1 VAQLPIRIFGDP
13 VLRQRAHEVADFDE
27 RLRRLA
33 DDMLE
38 TMRAA
43 DGAGLAANQVG
54 VLRRLFTWETAD
66 GHGAVV
72 NPRITFESDELQ
84 DGEEG
89 CLSFPGL
96 FYPTR
101 RPLEVHLDGQDV
113 HGDALALEGRGL
125 LARIIAHEVDHLNG
139 ILFIEHLER
148 HDRKEAMR
156 RIRRGELEH
165 PLERAEAG
173 GRADAAEGGGR
184 RGQLEHPVPRERDE
198 RPDDGA
204 VA

>member
-1 VAQLPIRIFGDP
+1 MAELPIRIFGDP
-13 VLRQRAHEVADFDE
+13 VLRQRAHEVTDFDD

-43 DGAGLAANQVG
+43 HGAGLAANQVG
-54 VLRRLFTWETAD
+54 VLKRLFTWETGE

-72 NPRITFESDELQ
+72 NPQITFESDEVQ
-84 DGEEG
+84 EGEEG

-96 FYPTR
+96 FYPTT
-101 RPLEVHLDGQDV
+101 RPLHVHIDAQDV
-113 HGDALALEGRGL
+113 HGEDLELHGEGL
-125 LARIIAHEVDHLNG
+125 LARIIAHEIDHLNG
-139 ILFIEHLER
+139 ILFIEHLAR

-156 RIRRGELEH
+156 RIRRGELEN
-165 PLERAEAG
+165 PPPPEEL
-173 GRADAAEGGGR
+173 
-184 RGQLEHPVPRERDE
+184 
-198 RPDDGA
+198 DDGA